1 MDYSKE
7 YYQFYECFDLVLFL
21 ASEGVIKDIESVKK
35 GIMSVY
41 ERIKMKT
48 DGFMMPDD
56 INGDGQMQC
65 ESLQNSYDLDKPDDF
80 AEWAGQYR
88 KKLFNM
94 MSLIEAECGD
104 KLRDLNML
112 RKEILGIEE
121 SRDEYGEVSETDRIK
136 VYVSVLMKA
145 LTGGGDNADFCIKLF
160 KYAEKIA
167 DEMPNSESAKSVTRL
182 LDAIRD
188 AMSKDEHIRETL
200 KKIVDSDE

>member
-21 ASEGVIKDIESVKK
+21 ASEGIIKDIESVKK

-56 INGDGQMQC
+56 VDDDGQMQC

-88 KKLFNM
+88 KKLFSM

-104 KLRDLNML
+104 KLRELNLL

-167 DEMPNSESAKSVTRL
+167 DEMPYSESAKSVTRL

>member
-56 INGDGQMQC
+56 VDGDGKMQC

-80 AEWAGQYR
+80 AEWVGQYR
-88 KKLFNM
+88 KKLFSM
-94 MSLIEAECGD
+94 MSLIEAKCGD
-104 KLRDLNML
+104 KLRHLNMP

>member
-1 MDYSKE
+1 
-7 YYQFYECFDLVLFL
+7 
-21 ASEGVIKDIESVKK
+21 
-35 GIMSVY
+35 MSIY
-41 ERIKMKT
+41 ERIEMNT
-48 DGFMMPDD
+48 DGFTMPDD
-56 INGDGQMQC
+56 VDGDGKMQC

-80 AEWAGQYR
+80 AEWVGQYR
-88 KKLFNM
+88 KKLFGM

-104 KLRDLNML
+104 KLRELNLL

-121 SRDEYGEVSETDRIK
+121 SRDEYGEVSETARIK
-136 VYVSVLMKA
+136 VYVSVIMNA

-188 AMSKDEHIRETL
+188 AMSKDENIRETL

>member
-21 ASEGVIKDIESVKK
+21 ASEGIIKDIESVKK

-41 ERIKMKT
+41 ERIRMKT

-56 INGDGQMQC
+56 VDGDGKMQC

-80 AEWAGQYR
+80 SEWVSQYR
-88 KKLFNM
+88 KKLFSM

-104 KLRDLNML
+104 KLRELNLL
-112 RKEILGIEE
+112 RKEIVGVEE
-121 SRDEYGEVSETDRIK
+121 SRDKYGEVSETARIK
-136 VYVSVLMKA
+136 VYVSVIMKA

-182 LDAIRD
+182 LDVIRD
-188 AMSKDEHIRETL
+188 AMSKDENIRETL

>member
-56 INGDGQMQC
+56 VDGDGKMQC

-88 KKLFNM
+88 KKLFSM

-104 KLRDLNML
+104 KLRELNLL
-112 RKEILGIEE
+112 RKEIVGIEE
-121 SRDEYGEVSETDRIK
+121 SRDKYGEVSETDRIK
-136 VYVSVLMKA
+136 VYASVLMKA

-167 DEMPNSESAKSVTRL
+167 DEMPYSESAKSVTRL

>member
-41 ERIKMKT
+41 ERIEMRT
-48 DGFMMPDD
+48 EDFTMPDD
-56 INGDGQMQC
+56 IDGDGEMQC

-88 KKLFNM
+88 KKLFSM

-104 KLRDLNML
+104 KLRELNLL

-121 SRDEYGEVSETDRIK
+121 SRDEYGEASETDRIK

-167 DEMPNSESAKSVTRL
+167 DEMPYSESAKSVTRL

>member
-21 ASEGVIKDIESVKK
+21 ASKGVIKDIESVKK
-35 GIMSVY
+35 AVMSVY
-41 ERIKMKT
+41 ERIEMKA
-48 DGFMMPDD
+48 DGFIMPDD
-56 INGDGQMQC
+56 VDGDGQMQC
-65 ESLQNSYDLDKPDDF
+65 NSLQESYDLDKPRDF
-80 AEWAGQYR
+80 SEWVGQYR
-88 KKLFNM
+88 RNLFEM

-104 KLRDLNML
+104 KMRELNLL

-121 SRDEYGEVSETDRIK
+121 SRDEYGEVSETARIK
-136 VYVSVLMKA
+136 VYVSVIMKA

-160 KYAEKIA
+160 KYADKIA

-188 AMSKDEHIRETL
+188 AMSKDDNIRETL